1 MTHHVQTRST
11 RDNNMGRL
19 FAPRSIAVIG
29 ASNDATKAGH
39 HAMKALATFAGEVW
53 AVHPRESEVLGRP
66 CVRDL
71 SLLPY
76 PVDLAILAIP
86 SQLCADAVEQAATL
100 GVGAVWIIAGGFSEV
115 GEAGARLQER
125 IRDACLRSGMRLL
138 GPNTSGFIHP
148 WAGCVACFVPGTDRL
163 RSGHVAVVAQS
174 GGINLTTAFLLDRLG
189 QGVSLAVGLGNAVDV
204 DASAALEWLV
214 EDSNTRAIALHLEGV
229 ENGRRLYDTLRRVT
243 PRKPV
248 IALVAGRCDV
258 GEFAQSHTGN
268 LMGSRDRTVA
278 ALTQAGA
285 LVVDS
290 TDELAQAAAV
300 MSMTRLPPMA
310 QARFGLVTG
319 QAGPGLLIADGLKAA
334 GLELPELS
342 AASQRR
348 IESLLP
354 PLTFVKNPV
363 DTGRPGPSFAQVVQ
377 AVGEDSQIDALL
389 VFGLHEP
396 DVLNPVQALRPAARN
411 LGKPV
416 LFGSLGLESDL
427 QELRPTMLSAHLPL
441 AESPERLVLA
451 ARVLAADARAQWRL
465 GNQTPRAAAD
475 GDASPASQ
483 LPLVLDEAGA
493 KRLLES
499 HGLATPARRRSL
511 SHAEAQ
517 RALADIGGPIVAKIA
532 SSEVL
537 HKTEAG
543 GVQLGITDATGLSA
557 ALDKLDQIPLSGER
571 AYLLERMAP
580 PGVDLIVGGLRDP
593 SWGPCVMIGLG
604 GVTAEALHDTA
615 VRLAPV
621 SAADVQDMLQSL
633 RGAALLDGFRG
644 LPRCDRSAIVDAVC
658 AVASLLEA
666 EPNVVEVEVNPLRV
680 YERGALGLDALVVVA
695 SGTGA

>member
-1 MTHHVQTRST
+1 MSKQAQTRST
-11 RDNNMGRL
+11 RDANLNRL
-19 FAPRSIAVIG
+19 FAPRSVAVVG

-39 HAMKALATFAGEVW
+39 HAMKALAGFPGEVW
-53 AVHPRESEVLGRP
+53 AVHPREREVLGRP
-66 CVRDL
+66 CVSDL
-71 SLLPY
+71 SLLPH

-86 SQLCADAVEQAATL
+86 SHLCADAVEQAAAL
-100 GVGAVWIIAGGFSEV
+100 GVGAVWIIAGGFSEI

-148 WAGCVACFVPGTDRL
+148 SAGCVACFVPGTDRL
-163 RSGHVAVVAQS
+163 HSGHVAVVAQS

-189 QGVSLAVGLGNAVDV
+189 HGVSLAVGLGNAVDV
-204 DASAALEWLV
+204 DASAVLEWLAQ
-214 EDSNTRAIALHLEGV
+214 DSNTHAIALHLEGV
-229 ENGRRLYDTLRRVT
+229 ENGRRLYDTLRLVT

-248 IALVAGRCDV
+248 VALVAGRCDV

-285 LVVDS
+285 MVVDS
-290 TDELAQAAAV
+290 TEELAQAAAV
-300 MSMTRLPPMA
+300 MSMTRLPATA

-342 AASQRR
+342 AVSQSRV
-348 IESLLP
+348 EALLP
-354 PLTFVKNPV
+354 PLTYVKNPV

-377 AVGEDSQIDALL
+377 TVGEDARVDAVL

-396 DVLNPVQALRPAARN
+396 DVLNPVQALVPAARD
-411 LGKPV
+411 LGKPIV
-416 LFGSLGLESDL
+416 FGSLGLESDL
-427 QELRPTMLSAHLPL
+427 QDLRPRMLAAQLPL

-451 ARVLAADARAQWRL
+451 ARMLAADARAQWRL
-465 GNQTPRAAAD
+465 GTPAPRDASDGGAAA
-475 GDASPASQ
+475 AAQ
-483 LPLVLDEAGA
+483 LQAALDEDGA

-499 HGLATPARRRSL
+499 YGLATPARRRCR
-511 SHAEAQ
+511 SHAEAH
-517 RALADIGGPIVAKIA
+517 RALAEIGGPIVAKIA

-543 GVQLGITDATGLSA
+543 GVQLGITDTAGLSA
-557 ALDKLDQIPLSGER
+557 ALDILDRIPLRGER

-580 PGVDLIVGGLRDP
+580 TGVDLIVGGLRDP

-644 LPRCDRSAIVDAVC
+644 LPRCDRAAIIDAVC
-658 AVASLLEA
+658 AVARLLQA
-666 EPNVVEVEVNPLRV
+666 EPQVVEVEVNPLRV
-680 YERGALGLDALVVVA
+680 YERGALGLDALVVVDSA
-695 SGTGA
+695 VGS